1 MTMRHLTLICM
12 AGISTSLLVNKMK
25 RLIRNE
31 NLEIAVTAMSERAFQ
46 GYTGQTDVLLLGPQ
60 LGHRFESL
68 KEQYESR
75 PDHNKIFEVE
85 ARIGGKA
92 WGRGKGSSKKSA
104 EQQAAYEAIL
114 NLRKKK

>member
-46 GYTGQTDVLLLGPQ
+46 GYTGQTDVQ

-68 KEQYESR
+68 KEQYESKGIR
-75 PDHNKIFEVE
+75 IDRIDPEHFGAMDAKAVLEQAFPDLSGQ
-85 ARIGGKA
+85 IGDK
-92 WGRGKGSSKKSA
+92 
-104 EQQAAYEAIL
+104 
-114 NLRKKK
+114 

>member
-46 GYTGQTDVLLLGPQ
+46 GYTCYTDVLLL
-60 LGHRFESL
+60 
-68 KEQYESR
+68 
-75 PDHNKIFEVE
+75 V
-85 ARIGGKA
+85 
-92 WGRGKGSSKKSA
+92 SA
-104 EQQAAYEAIL
+104 AGTSV
-114 NLRKKK
+114 RKPERTV

>member
-46 GYTGQTDVLLLGPQ
+46 GYTGQTD
-60 LGHRFESL
+60 
-68 KEQYESR
+68 
-75 PDHNKIFEVE
+75 
-85 ARIGGKA
+85 AA
-92 WGRGKGSSKKSA
+92 WSA
-104 EQQAAYEAIL
+104 AGTSV
-114 NLRKKK
+114 RKPERTV

>member
-25 RLIRNE
+25 RNE

-68 KEQYESR
+68 KEQYESKGIR
-75 PDHNKIFEVE
+75 IDRIDPKRFGAMDAKAVLEQAFPDLSGQ
-85 ARIGGKA
+85 IGDK
-92 WGRGKGSSKKSA
+92 
-104 EQQAAYEAIL
+104 
-114 NLRKKK
+114 

>member
-46 GYTGQTDVLLLGPQ
+46 GYTGQTFCCLVRSWD
-60 LGHRFESL
+60 
-68 KEQYESR
+68 
-75 PDHNKIFEVE
+75 
-85 ARIGGKA
+85 IGSKA
-92 WGRGKGSSKKSA
+92 
-104 EQQAAYEAIL
+104 
-114 NLRKKK
+114 

>member
-68 KEQYESR
+68 YESKGIR
-75 PDHNKIFEVE
+75 IDRIDPERFGAMDAKAVLEQAFPDLSGQ
-85 ARIGGKA
+85 IGDK
-92 WGRGKGSSKKSA
+92 
-104 EQQAAYEAIL
+104 
-114 NLRKKK
+114 

>member
-60 LGHRFESL
+60 LGL
-68 KEQYESR
+68 KEQYESKGIR
-75 PDHNKIFEVE
+75 IDRIDPERFGAMDAKAVLEQAFPDLSGQ
-85 ARIGGKA
+85 IGDK
-92 WGRGKGSSKKSA
+92 
-104 EQQAAYEAIL
+104 
-114 NLRKKK
+114 

>member
-46 GYTGQTDVLLLGPQ
+46 GYTGQTDV
-60 LGHRFESL
+60 S
-68 KEQYESR
+68 
-75 PDHNKIFEVE
+75 
-85 ARIGGKA
+85 AA
-92 WGRGKGSSKKSA
+92 WSA
-104 EQQAAYEAIL
+104 AGTSV
-114 NLRKKK
+114 RKPERTV

>member
-31 NLEIAVTAMSERAFQ
+31 NLEIVTAMSERAFQ
-46 GYTGQTDVLLLGPQ
+46 RYTGQTDVLLLGPQ

-68 KEQYESR
+68 KEQYKSKGIRIDRIDPER
-75 PDHNKIFEVE
+75 FGAMDAKAVLEQAFPDLSGQ
-85 ARIGGKA
+85 IGDK
-92 WGRGKGSSKKSA
+92 
-104 EQQAAYEAIL
+104 
-114 NLRKKK
+114 

>member
-46 GYTGQTDVLLLGPQ
+46 GYTGLLLGPQ

-68 KEQYESR
+68 KEQYESKGIR
-75 PDHNKIFEVE
+75 IDRIDPEYFGAMDAKAVLEQAFPDLSGQ
-85 ARIGGKA
+85 IGDK
-92 WGRGKGSSKKSA
+92 
-104 EQQAAYEAIL
+104 
-114 NLRKKK
+114 

>member
-68 KEQYESR
+68 KEQYESKGIR
-75 PDHNKIFEVE
+75 IDRIDPERFGAMDAKAVLEQAFPDLSGH
-85 ARIGGKA
+85 IGDK
-92 WGRGKGSSKKSA
+92 
-104 EQQAAYEAIL
+104 
-114 NLRKKK
+114 

>member
-46 GYTGQTDVLLLGPQ
+46 GFGAMDAKAVLEQAFPDLSGQ
-60 LGHRFESL
+60 
-68 KEQYESR
+68 
-75 PDHNKIFEVE
+75 
-85 ARIGGKA
+85 IGDK
-92 WGRGKGSSKKSA
+92 
-104 EQQAAYEAIL
+104 
-114 NLRKKK
+114 

>member
-31 NLEIAVTAMSERAFQ
+31 NLEIAVTAMSERAF
-46 GYTGQTDVLLLGPQ
+46 PQ

-68 KEQYESR
+68 KEQYESKGIR
-75 PDHNKIFEVE
+75 IDRIDPERFGAMDAKAVLEQAFPDLSGQ
-85 ARIGGKA
+85 IGDK
-92 WGRGKGSSKKSA
+92 
-104 EQQAAYEAIL
+104 
-114 NLRKKK
+114 

>member
-46 GYTGQTDVLLLGPQ
+46 GL
-60 LGHRFESL
+60 SL
-68 KEQYESR
+68 IHISEPTR
-75 PDHNKIFEVE
+75 P
-85 ARIGGKA
+85 
-92 WGRGKGSSKKSA
+92 
-104 EQQAAYEAIL
+104 
-114 NLRKKK
+114 

>member
-31 NLEIAVTAMSERAFQ
+31 NFEIAVTAMSERAFQ

-68 KEQYESR
+68 KEQYESKGIR
-75 PDHNKIFEVE
+75 IDRIDPERFGAMDAKAVLEQAFPDLSGQIDDK
-85 ARIGGKA
+85 
-92 WGRGKGSSKKSA
+92 
-104 EQQAAYEAIL
+104 
-114 NLRKKK
+114 

>member
-46 GYTGQTDVLLLGPQ
+46 GYTGQTD
-60 LGHRFESL
+60 ESL
-68 KEQYESR
+68 KEQYESKGIR
-75 PDHNKIFEVE
+75 IDRIDPERFGAMDAKAVLEQAFPDLSGQ
-85 ARIGGKA
+85 IGDK
-92 WGRGKGSSKKSA
+92 
-104 EQQAAYEAIL
+104 
-114 NLRKKK
+114 

>member
-1 MTMRHLTLICM
+1 M

-68 KEQYESR
+68 KEQYES
-75 PDHNKIFEVE
+75 KGI
-85 ARIGGKA
+85 RIDRICLHRLQKM
-92 WGRGKGSSKKSA
+92 
-104 EQQAAYEAIL
+104 L
-114 NLRKKK
+114 

>member
-46 GYTGQTDVLLLGPQ
+46 GYTGSGAFRSNGCEGCTGA
-60 LGHRFESL
+60 GI
-68 KEQYESR
+68 SR
-75 PDHNKIFEVE
+75 PVWTN
-85 ARIGGKA
+85 R
-92 WGRGKGSSKKSA
+92 
-104 EQQAAYEAIL
+104 
-114 NLRKKK
+114 

>member
-68 KEQYESR
+68 KEQYES
-75 PDHNKIFEVE
+75 
-85 ARIGGKA
+85 
-92 WGRGKGSSKKSA
+92 KGIPMIRSVS
-104 EQQAAYEAIL
+104 EQWMRRLYWSRHFQTCL
-114 NLRKKK
+114 DK

>member
-68 KEQYESR
+68 KEQYKS
-75 PDHNKIFEVE
+75 KGI
-85 ARIGGKA
+85 RID
-92 WGRGKGSSKKSA
+92 RECLQKK
-104 EQQAAYEAIL
+104 QKL
-114 NLRKKK
+114 LRELRLQSLETEKQLTLQD

>member
-46 GYTGQTDVLLLGPQ
+46 GQTDVLLLGPQ

-68 KEQYESR
+68 KEQYESKGIR
-75 PDHNKIFEVE
+75 IDRIDPERFGAMDAKAVLEQAFPDLSGQ
-85 ARIGGKA
+85 IGDK
-92 WGRGKGSSKKSA
+92 
-104 EQQAAYEAIL
+104 
-114 NLRKKK
+114 

>member
-68 KEQYESR
+68 KEQYES
-75 PDHNKIFEVE
+75 KGI
-85 ARIGGKA
+85 RIG
-92 WGRGKGSSKKSA
+92 S
-104 EQQAAYEAIL
+104 EQWMRRLYWSRHFQTCL
-114 NLRKKK
+114 DK

>member
-46 GYTGQTDVLLLGPQ
+46 GL
-60 LGHRFESL
+60 HRSDRC
-68 KEQYESR
+68 S
-75 PDHNKIFEVE
+75 
-85 ARIGGKA
+85 AA
-92 WGRGKGSSKKSA
+92 WSA
-104 EQQAAYEAIL
+104 AGTSV
-114 NLRKKK
+114 RKPERTV

>member
-46 GYTGQTDVLLLGPQ
+46 GYTGQTDV
-60 LGHRFESL
+60 RFESL
-68 KEQYESR
+68 KEQYESKGIR
-75 PDHNKIFEVE
+75 IDRIDPERFGAMDAKAVLEQAFPDLSGQ
-85 ARIGGKA
+85 IGDK
-92 WGRGKGSSKKSA
+92 
-104 EQQAAYEAIL
+104 
-114 NLRKKK
+114 

>member
-1 MTMRHLTLICM
+1 M

-68 KEQYESR
+68 KEQYES
-75 PDHNKIFEVE
+75 KGI
-85 ARIGGKA
+85 RIDRIDSEHFGAMDAK
-92 WGRGKGSSKKSA
+92 
-104 EQQAAYEAIL
+104 AIL
-114 NLRKKK
+114 EQAFPDLSGQIGDK

>member
-46 GYTGQTDVLLLGPQ
+46 GYTGPQ

-68 KEQYESR
+68 KEQYEFKGIR
-75 PDHNKIFEVE
+75 IDRIDPERFGAMDAKAVLEQAFPDLSGQ
-85 ARIGGKA
+85 IGDK
-92 WGRGKGSSKKSA
+92 
-104 EQQAAYEAIL
+104 
-114 NLRKKK
+114 

>member
-31 NLEIAVTAMSERAFQ
+31 NLEIAVIAMSERAFQ

-60 LGHRFESL
+60 LGHRFESR
-68 KEQYESR
+68 KNSMS
-75 PDHNKIFEVE
+75 P
-85 ARIGGKA
+85 KA
-92 WGRGKGSSKKSA
+92 SA
-104 EQQAAYEAIL
+104 
-114 NLRKKK
+114 